1 MPQKRI
7 CNSAAVITSET
18 LLKSATRQG
27 GRGVDGGRRGKREQE
42 WGERGKGNRLTS
54 FHKHSVYKPIVNS
67 IFVADLTK
75 PEQKN

>member
-27 GRGVDGGRRGKREQE
+27 GAGGRWRKKR
-42 WGERGKGNRLTS
+42 
-54 FHKHSVYKPIVNS
+54 
-67 IFVADLTK
+67 
-75 PEQKN
+75 QKRARVG